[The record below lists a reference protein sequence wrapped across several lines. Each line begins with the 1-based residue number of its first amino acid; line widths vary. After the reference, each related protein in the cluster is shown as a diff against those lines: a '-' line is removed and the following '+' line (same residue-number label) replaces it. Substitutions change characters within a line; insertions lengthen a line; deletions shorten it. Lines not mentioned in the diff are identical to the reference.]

1 MKLAL
6 KVPTQYSKIGKVI
19 RNNQNKLG
27 NHVLK
32 SDLKSTINIPEYILV
47 TISREIIALEQRVT
61 CKNCLI

>member
-32 SDLKSTINIPEYILV
+32 SDLKSTINIPEDILI
-47 TISREIIALEQRVT
+47 TISREIIALE
-61 CKNCLI
+61 